1 MGICADKSIDYT
13 LSTERIK
20 EILEANGYNGKRDKG
35 LVYSKPGCHDIKIV
49 EGFRGGHLFRVNGW
63 MLTDFG
69 KVLERSGERQ

>member
-1 MGICADKSIDYT
+1 MDICAEHAVDYT

-49 EGFRGGHLFRVNGW
+49 EGFRGGHLFRTNGW
-63 MLTDFG
+63 MLTRLD
-69 KVLERSGERQ
+69 KALERSGAK